1 MPISNTCLNMSEQV
15 QNTIDQNKI
24 QQFMNKAVGDIAGHS
39 TAILVIIG
47 ERLGFYR
54 TMAQANSPVSVK
66 ELADKTGTVE
76 RLVREW
82 LANQVASGYIEYD
95 PSSRKYRLPP
105 EHALA
110 LADENSPI
118 YLQGIFKAIKSYF
131 KDEEEF
137 LKMFRGERTLS
148 WMDHNPSMAEG
159 FAEFFKSGYIG
170 NLINSWIPAVDNG
183 NVLEK
188 LKKCAKV
195 ADVGC
200 GFGITT
206 LMMAKTYPNSTF
218 TGFDFHKESIEKA
231 KESAKKEKLDN
242 VKFEVSSA
250 SEFPGRD
257 YDLVTFFDC
266 LHDMGDPEEALT
278 HTRNVIKKN
287 GGGNSSNNSGTCMI
301 VEPFAQNELEN
312 NVNPVASTFYAASTL
327 ICVPNSLAFNG
338 PALGA
343 QAGENRIKDVAMK
356 SGFSHFK
363 RVLDTPLNIVYEAK
377 P

>member
-1 MPISNTCLNMSEQV
+1 MSQQT

-24 QQFMNKAVGDIAGHS
+24 QKFMNKAIGDIAGSS
-39 TAILVIIG
+39 TAMLIIIG
-47 ERLGFYR
+47 ERLGLYR
-54 TMAQANSPVSVK
+54 AMAQANSPVSVK

-95 PSSRKYRLPP
+95 PISRKYRLPA

-110 LADENSPI
+110 LADENSSL

-131 KDEEEF
+131 KDEEQF
-137 LKMFRGERTLS
+137 LKMFRGERSFS
-148 WMDHNPSMAEG
+148 WMDHNPLMSEG

-170 NLINSWIPAVDNG
+170 NLINSWIPAIDNG

-218 TGFDFHKESIEKA
+218 IGFDFHKESIEKA
-231 KESAKKEKLDN
+231 KESAKKEKINN

-250 SEFPGRD
+250 SEFPGSG
-257 YDLVTFFDC
+257 YDFVTFFDC
-266 LHDMGDPEEALT
+266 LHDMGDPIGALT
-278 HTRNVIKKN
+278 HTRNVIKKDDDGSDSDN
-287 GGGNSSNNSGTCMI
+287 SNNSGTCMI

-312 NVNPVASTFYAASTL
+312 NLNPIASTFYAASTL

-343 QAGENRIKDVAMK
+343 QAGENKIKDVVMN

-363 RVLDTPLNIVYEAK
+363 TALKTPLNIVYEAK
-377 P
+377 S

>member
-1 MPISNTCLNMSEQV
+1 
-15 QNTIDQNKI
+15 
-24 QQFMNKAVGDIAGHS
+24 MNKAVGDIAGSS
-39 TAILVIIG
+39 TAMLVIIG
-47 ERLGFYR
+47 ERLGLYR
-54 TMAQANSPVSVK
+54 FLAQANSPVSVK

-76 RLVREW
+76 RLVIEW

-188 LKKCAKV
+188 LKRGAKV

-206 LMMAKTYPNSTF
+206 LMMAKSYPNSTF

-231 KESAKKEKLDN
+231 KEAAKKEKINN

-250 SEFPGRD
+250 SEFPGSD
-257 YDLVTFFDC
+257 YDFITFFDC
-266 LHDMGDPEEALT
+266 LHDMGDPEGALT

-287 GGGNSSNNSGTCMI
+287 DDGSASDSSDNNGGTCMI
-301 VEPFAQNELEN
+301 VEPFAQNELEDN
-312 NVNPVASTFYAASTL
+312 LNPIASTFYAASTL

-343 QAGENRIKDVAMK
+343 QAGENRIKDVVIK

-363 RVLDTPLNIVYEAK
+363 SVLKTPLNIVYEAK